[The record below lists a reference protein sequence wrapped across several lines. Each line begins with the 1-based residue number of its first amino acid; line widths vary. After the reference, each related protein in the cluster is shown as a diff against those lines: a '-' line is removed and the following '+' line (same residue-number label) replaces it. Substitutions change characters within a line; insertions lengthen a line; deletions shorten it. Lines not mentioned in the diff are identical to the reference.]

1 MSRVTYKGHEATT
14 LGYALLGLLARE
26 PLSGYDL
33 AQRLKGRVGFFWQA
47 RHSQIYPELARL
59 ETAGLVGHVVV
70 EQQDRPDKKVY
81 TITEAGRAALQSWVT
96 SPVVGAPPRDELVL
110 KAYSL
115 WVADPAAA
123 AALFREHE
131 RRHAERLAD
140 YERRLASLEE
150 RYGAE
155 LRQPGTPPFSTF
167 IALQRGIG
175 YEREY
180 AAWCGWVARQLEEDR
195 RDGATPAGT
204 SSRE

>member
-1 MSRVTYKGHEATT
+1 MVTT

-47 RHSQIYPELARL
+47 RHSQIYPELGRL
-59 ETAGLVGHVVV
+59 EAAGLVRYAVV

-81 TITEAGRAALQSWVT
+81 TITEAGLAAIRAWAT
-96 SPVVGAPPRDELVL
+96 APVAVAPPRDELVL

-115 WVADPAAA
+115 WVADPTQA

-131 RRHAERLAD
+131 RRHAEQLAD
-140 YERRLASLEE
+140 YEARLAWLEGH
-150 RYGAE
+150 YGAQ
-155 LRQPGTPPFSTF
+155 LRQPGTPPFSTYL
-167 IALQRGIG
+167 ALQRGIG

-180 AAWCGWVARQLEEDR
+180 AAWCGWVAEQLEGAH
-195 RDGATPAGT
+195 RDPGT
-204 SSRE
+204 AEERPDE

>member
-1 MSRVTYKGHEATT
+1 MLVTT

-59 ETAGLVGHVVV
+59 EAAGLVSHEVV

-81 TITEAGRAALQSWVT
+81 TIAETGRGALRAWVT
-96 SPVVGAPPRDELVL
+96 APVEVAAPRDELVL

-115 WVADPAAA
+115 WVANPAQAV
-123 AALFREHE
+123 ALFREHE
-131 RRHAERLAD
+131 RRHAEQLAD
-140 YERRLASLEE
+140 YEARLAWLEG
-150 RYGAE
+150 RYGGQ
-155 LRQPGTPPFSTF
+155 LRQLGTPPFSTYL
-167 IALQRGIG
+167 ALQRGIG

-180 AAWCGWVARQLEEDR
+180 AAWCGWVAEQLEGAQ
-195 RDGATPAGT
+195 RDPGT
-204 SSRE
+204 AEERPGG